1 MKRNGTA
8 SIDGSRPILA
18 QVDATPHRAGPQL
31 WPSPVVCRTD
41 RSLASTVASLDRAV
55 SHLVGRYGFLLL
67 RCALALVFIWFGL
80 LKVTGSTPVTSLL
93 ASIVPWINA
102 DLLVPSLGLVEII
115 IGLGLLF
122 GVARPVI
129 LPLFVLQMLGTFLVL
144 LIRPDVSFQHGNLLL
159 LTMEGEFVVKNVV
172 LLAAG
177 LLVQSRM
184 TLEDRRSTSLL
195 RLTRPARTKS
205 A

>member
-1 MKRNGTA
+1 M
-8 SIDGSRPILA
+8 
-18 QVDATPHRAGPQL
+18 
-31 WPSPVVCRTD
+31 
-41 RSLASTVASLDRAV
+41 
-55 SHLVGRYGFLLL
+55 
-67 RCALALVFIWFGL
+67 ALVFIWFGL